1 MTIDRGFAALG
12 LDPRLTDALS
22 ALGYEEPTPVQMEA
36 IPPLLA
42 GHDVLARAA
51 TGTGK
56 TAAFA
61 LPLLHR
67 LGAGGEGGTFG
78 VRGARPG
85 GLVLVPTR
93 ELAMQVTEAVGR
105 YGRALGVRVLA
116 LYGGA
121 PMTAQL
127 RALAHGV
134 DVVVATPGRALD
146 HIRRASLPLDGVRTV
161 VLDEADEMLDLG
173 FADDLEAILQAAPRA
188 RQTALFSA
196 TFPPRIAA
204 IAQQQLR
211 DPVEVTIARPVEA
224 EGEAA
229 RVRQV
234 AVRVLRGEK
243 IPALLRLLEV
253 EAPTAAIVFCRTRT
267 EVDELTEALQTRG
280 ARAESLHGGLS
291 QEQRD
296 RVMARFRSQKT
307 ALLVATDVAARGL
320 DVSHVSHVV
329 NFDVPADV
337 ASYVHRTGRTGRA
350 GREGVAITLA
360 EPRELRLLRV
370 IEQVTGQ
377 VITPV
382 PVPGN
387 AALRAHREG
396 ALRARL
402 AAVLADEA
410 ASATLAP
417 WLELLA
423 PLLAEHDGTTLAAA
437 ALALLGAPLEV
448 TEPEIGAEPPPRRER
463 PGGYQGRPYPGR
475 PAPGRPYRG
484 GGPPPRD
491 DRDRDR
497 GAPRRPPAGGGGGG
511 GKKFSGPGGSAG
523 SRDTATRR
531 RER

>member
-1 MTIDRGFAALG
+1 MNNVTGVETGFADLG
-12 LDPRLTDALS
+12 LRTELLTALNN
-22 ALGYEEPTPVQMEA
+22 LGYEEPTPIQREA
-36 IPPLLA
+36 IPLLIS
-42 GHDVLARAA
+42 GKDVLGQAA

-61 LPLLHR
+61 LPILHLLDIESR
-67 LGAGGEGGTFG
+67 STAPM
-78 VRGARPG
+78 A
-85 GLVLVPTR
+85 LVLVPTR
-93 ELAMQVTEAVGR
+93 ELAMQVSEAVHS
-105 YGRALGVRVLA
+105 YGRALGARTLPI
-116 LYGGA
+116 YGGQ
-121 PMTAQL
+121 PIYRQVK
-127 RALAHGV
+127 ALERGV
-134 DVVVATPGRALD
+134 DVVVATPGRARD
-146 HIRRASLPLDGVRTV
+146 HIARGTLDLGQVDVV
-161 VLDEADEMLDLG
+161 VLDEADEMLDMG

-211 DPVEVTIARPVEA
+211 DPVEVTIARPVPA
-224 EGEAA
+224 EGEVA

-253 EAPTAAIVFCRTRT
+253 ESPTAAIVFCRTRT

-370 IEQVTGQ
+370 IEQVLVRQ
-377 VITPV
+377 RRLPV
-382 PVPGN
+382 
-387 AALRAHREG
+387 
-396 ALRARL
+396 
-402 AAVLADEA
+402 
-410 ASATLAP
+410 
-417 WLELLA
+417 
-423 PLLAEHDGTTLAAA
+423 AAA
-437 ALALLGAPLEV
+437 AQVEALLRFGRLIGNTDMHFGNLSLTVEPGDVAAGRFGLAPVYDMLPMRWRPDPSSGVLDTLPFTPEPADLQSPARPVAEAFWARAVEHGPLSQGFRALARTMLARVRGDAGA
-448 TEPEIGAEPPPRRER
+448 
-463 PGGYQGRPYPGR
+463 
-475 PAPGRPYRG
+475 
-484 GGPPPRD
+484 
-491 DRDRDR
+491 
-497 GAPRRPPAGGGGGG
+497 
-511 GKKFSGPGGSAG
+511 
-523 SRDTATRR
+523 
-531 RER
+531 